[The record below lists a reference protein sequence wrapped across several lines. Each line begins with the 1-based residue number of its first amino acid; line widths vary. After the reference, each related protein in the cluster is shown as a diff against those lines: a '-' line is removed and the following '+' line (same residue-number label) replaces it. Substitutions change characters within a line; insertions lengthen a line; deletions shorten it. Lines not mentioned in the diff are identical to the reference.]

1 MADIIE
7 TIHQDHVN
15 LAKLLDAAE
24 RQLAVFDAGERPD
37 YEIIQGIVEYCLDY
51 PDLYHH
57 PMEDSILRRLR
68 ARDPVAAKAVGD
80 LEAEHKDLK
89 TATRRFAAAVEDV
102 LQETEVSRD
111 SFDVMARD
119 FIARYRAHM
128 RKEEEVFL
136 PAAARALSANDL
148 TEVEAEM
155 GRREDPLFDAD
166 AGARFEALRKKL
178 MEWSRE
184 GRNSY

>member
-7 TIHQDHVN
+7 TIHQDHAN

-24 RQLAVFDAGERPD
+24 RQLTLFDAGERPD
-37 YEIIQGIVEYCLDY
+37 YEIIQGIVEYGLNY

-57 PMEDSILRRLR
+57 PMEDAILRRLR
-68 ARDPVAAKAVGD
+68 ARDPAAAKAVGD
-80 LEAEHKDLK
+80 LESEHKALK
-89 TATRRFAAAVEDV
+89 AATQRFAAAVEDV

-111 SFDVMARD
+111 SFVAMARD

-128 RKEEEVFL
+128 GKEEEVFL
-136 PAAARALSANDL
+136 PAAARALSASDL
-148 TEVEAEM
+148 AEVEAEM

-166 AGARFEALRKKL
+166 TSERFEALRKKL

-184 GRNSY
+184 SP